1 MANPRKTS
9 SRTTIARRSSA
20 PAKVGSGT
28 ARAEGTSEAQ
38 ARAERALLL
47 REAKKI
53 VQALGKS
60 LAPFCEVVLHDLTRP
75 NAAVVAIENPLSNRR
90 IGDAATQLGLARIS
104 DAGMP
109 DQIVNY
115 TNRLSDGRPLKST
128 SIGLRDS
135 QGTFIAA
142 ICLNFDVGFFSD
154 VMTYFREFTRST
166 PLTLGIKEF
175 SDPKRPSIEDAVR
188 QFAVKRNVQPR
199 GLSADQRR
207 ELIAELQQSGMLELK
222 GAPSRV
228 AALLGVSRTALYHYV
243 DRHGSLQSG

>member
-1 MANPRKTS
+1 MPS
-9 SRTTIARRSSA
+9 STPKVSASLRGAKKHRTGKPKRVQA
-20 PAKVGSGT
+20 PA
-28 ARAEGTSEAQ
+28 EH
-38 ARAERALLL
+38 ALLL

-53 VQALGKS
+53 VEALGKS

-75 NAAVVAIENPLSNRR
+75 DAAIACIENPLSNRR
-90 IGDAATQLGLARIS
+90 VGDAATELGLARIS
-104 DAGMP
+104 DPGMP
-109 DQIVNY
+109 DQFVNY
-115 TNRLSDGRPLKST
+115 ANRLPDGRPLKST

-135 QGTFIAA
+135 DGKFIAA

-154 VMTYFREFTRST
+154 VITYFQEFTRST
-166 PLTLGIKEF
+166 PLSLGIKEF
-175 SDPKRPSIEDAVR
+175 SDPVRPTLETVVR

-222 GAPSRV
+222 GALSRV

-243 DRHGSLQSG
+243 GRHESP